1 MTRKILVKFDIEN
14 PNKKTN
20 EFLYPKPTET
30 GFELT
35 GIKTKKKSILGM
47 IILTDIINENDIF
60 AKIVDSG
67 VQIPSVE
74 NLLLSLKEYVQE
86 IQKFKIGNILYLNDH
101 NKNVEFI
108 LKYQRITRKRTN
120 MKGI

>member
-14 PNKKTN
+14 PNKRTN
-20 EFLYPKPTET
+20 DFLYPKPTEN

-35 GIKTKKKSILGM
+35 GIKTKKKSTLGM

-60 AKIVDSG
+60 TKIVDSG

-86 IQKFKIGNILYLNDH
+86 IQKFKVGNILYINDN